1 MPLTSPTPARSSSL
15 SAIGFGEE
23 IIEPA
28 AVVIDRMI
36 DEAART
42 LQTASRL
49 VATS

>member
-1 MPLTSPTPARSSSL
+1 MPLASSL
-15 SAIGFGEE
+15 GFGEE
-23 IIEPA
+23 MIEPA
-28 AVVIDRMI
+28 VVIIDRMI